1 MLPWTANN
9 SQNDHQV
16 DFVVE
21 NVRDPTSKF
30 EVKFVKT
37 FSDTLKSFQ
46 VLSLTKMITSELTLC
61 TLLLTR
67 TID

>member
-21 NVRDPTSKF
+21 YVRDPTSKF

-37 FSDTLKSFQ
+37 FSDT
-46 VLSLTKMITSELTLC
+46 
-61 TLLLTR
+61 
-67 TID
+67 